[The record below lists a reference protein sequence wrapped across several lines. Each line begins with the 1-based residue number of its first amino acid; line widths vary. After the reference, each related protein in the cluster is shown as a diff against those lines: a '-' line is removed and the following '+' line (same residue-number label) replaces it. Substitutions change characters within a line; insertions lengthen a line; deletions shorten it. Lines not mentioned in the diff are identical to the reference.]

1 MQKTFYIDTTDFSVK
16 GISDNKA
23 LKIAGY
29 ANTADKDRT
38 GDIVLP
44 DAWTKGVENF
54 RRNPILLYQHD
65 HGKPIGR
72 VNNITVDKKG
82 IFVEA
87 SVSDAAEK
95 QHAVKTLIKD
105 GVLKSFSVGF
115 RIKDAD
121 YDKRSDTFVIKD
133 LELLEISVVSVP
145 ANQNSLFS
153 IRKSFENDDSYKE
166 FKGQFAVEEEKASKV
181 LEQDDEEENA
191 SIEQDPMKQI
201 PFINLLSEDTSKI
214 TEKTF
219 VVIDGARYK
228 TSKIA
233 TAEDPRFVFEKCDA
247 VGTTTG
253 DTLEISALDITI
265 VNKWDIG
272 SEYDLKLLVTD
283 EKTFLDEEK
292 TQILSKFKSTIGK
305 SEIELLQLKS
315 SEAVKNDKSLQKILN
330 DTLNLV
336 TLNYTNWNDSH
347 FYLAHKN
354 CMVVETLKTLPVES
368 NRDLMLNVY
377 GHNIQKTLEEKNKMT
392 TENVG
397 DPITIS
403 TKAASAQVDTKAAV
417 ATVAEP
423 RVAQLVEKAGEAVLK
438 AEAAEYVA
446 AETGRAAD
454 PRVMEELAELKG
466 QLKAYREQVSSMQTS
481 KMHYA
486 ENSRS
491 YEQFSDRDKSNAI
504 FLSKALN
511 KHVFNTRLGDR
522 MKAVLTDTNLNE
534 AFSTN
539 VYHEMQQQL
548 VVAPMFNRVEV
559 NSKSFRI
566 PVADEDAS
574 DFVAQ
579 FPSGSFA
586 AGVTDWTTVPTSRQA
601 QIGAVELQPKKFMVA
616 THIAKDEEED
626 TILPLIDFLRQAA
639 TRRLARGID
648 KALLRGDGSLSAFS
662 ASNALTAAGAYTSVI
677 KGVVELA
684 AGVGGLVTKTA
695 GTTTKAGPDQIA
707 AARLTLGKY
716 GLALGSN
723 LAYITSVEGYNNL
736 VTNTN
741 FQTVDKFGAQAT
753 YLTGSVGAI
762 YGIPIFIS
770 EFMDT
775 AGAADS
781 NLGVMVYKPGFIIGE
796 RRSMEIES
804 EYLPQQQV
812 TAMYLS
818 TRFDFKAL
826 TTVSQ
831 AALSARYSYAG
842 LVTTASA

>member
-1 MQKTFYIDTTDFSVK
+1 MQKTFYIDTSDISVK
-16 GISDNKA
+16 GVSDTKA

-38 GDIVLP
+38 GDVVIP
-44 DAWTKGVENF
+44 QAWAKGVENF

-65 HGKPIGR
+65 HSKPIGKIH
-72 VNNITVDKKG
+72 NITVDKKG

-87 SVSDAAEK
+87 SVSEAAEK
-95 QHAVKTLIKD
+95 QHGVKTLIQD

-121 YDKRSDTFVIKD
+121 FDKRTDTFLIKD

-153 IRKSFENDDSYKE
+153 IRKSFENDAEYSE
-166 FKGQFAVEEEKASKV
+166 FKKSFAAEDLQVLEEKTVEE
-181 LEQDDEEENA
+181 DEEDRPQ
-191 SIEQDPMKQI
+191 IDPMKQI

-219 VVIDGARYK
+219 VVINNERFK
-228 TSKIA
+228 TNSIA
-233 TAEDPRFVFEKCDA
+233 TADSPVFVFEKCD
-247 VGTTTG
+247 VLGEGTGTTKT
-253 DTLEISALDITI
+253 ISALDITI
-265 VNKWDIG
+265 ANPWDLQTA
-272 SEYDLKLLVTD
+272 YDIQLVVAD
-283 EKTFLDEEK
+283 EKSFLDEEK
-292 TQILSKFKSTIGK
+292 TAILSKFKSLITQ
-305 SEIELLQLKS
+305 SELDLIQLKNQDT
-315 SEAVKNDKSLQKILN
+315 VKSDNKLQKALN
-330 DTLNLV
+330 NIINLV
-336 TLNYTNWNDSH
+336 TLNYANWNDSH
-347 FYLAHKN
+347 FYLANKT
-354 CMVVETLKTLPVES
+354 CMVVETLKNLPQDS

-377 GHNIQKTLEEKNKMT
+377 GHNIHQTLEENNKMT

-403 TKAASAQVDTKAAV
+403 TKAASAEVETKAAT

-423 RVAQLVEKAGEAVLK
+423 RVAQLVAKAGEAVLA
-438 AEAAEYVA
+438 AEAAEYKA
-446 AETGRAAD
+446 NELGRSAD

-466 QLKAYREQVSSMQTS
+466 QLKAYREQVNSMQTS
-481 KMHYA
+481 KMQYA
-486 ENSRS
+486 ENART

-548 VVAPMFNRVEV
+548 VIAPMFNRIEV
-559 NSKSFRI
+559 NSKDFRI
-566 PVADEDAS
+566 PVADEDTS

-586 AGVTDWTTVPTSRQA
+586 AGVQDWTTVPTSRQA
-601 QIGAVELQPKKFMVA
+601 QIGAVDLQPKKFMVA

-626 TILPLIDFLRQAA
+626 TILPLVDFLRQAA

-648 KALLRGDGSLSAFS
+648 KAILRGDGTLSAFS
-662 ASNALTAAGAYTSVI
+662 ASNALSGAGAYTSVI

-684 AGVGGLVTKTA
+684 AGVNGLVTKTA

-716 GLALGSN
+716 GLALGTN
-723 LAYITSVEGYNNL
+723 LAYVTSVEGYNNL

-753 YLTGSVGAI
+753 FLTGSVGAI

-831 AALSARYSYAG
+831 AALSTRYSFAG